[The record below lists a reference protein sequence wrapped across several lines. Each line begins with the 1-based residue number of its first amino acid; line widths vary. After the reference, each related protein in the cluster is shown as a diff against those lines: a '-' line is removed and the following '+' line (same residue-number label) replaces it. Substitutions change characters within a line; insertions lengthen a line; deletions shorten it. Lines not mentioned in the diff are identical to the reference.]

1 MGREVAE
8 NRSAPRAV
16 TRVLAPAA
24 QGLRAATRPNKRHRA
39 GTILALV
46 ALAAGNGTPAGGF
59 LGLGEHAGT
68 AGRTPTAGRARQ
80 AMQARDA
87 AGAPP
92 ACARRPRATC
102 ERRAGAASSP
112 RRSSWRLACTG
123 HTGTGARSRGGSC
136 EPGPAAGRP
145 GGKGTRR
152 RSARPTGCGPRLAP
166 CAPCPATASGPRFPP
181 CAGAF
186 GPCAGGPARGTCCP
200 WTAGPSRPACRGARE
215 ARGAPARALPK
226 LPARRGGHSQVHV
239 RGEASRAP
247 DAHPRRAREGGAARH
262 DHKEGEKERGQ
273 GPEGKHVAFA
283 TNMPSADPDAPCP
296 RRWGTGIGHRTPR
309 QTRMRT
315 SSRDE
320 SARTFCF
327 VVSPMA
333 RNARAMM
340 RPGRRA
346 GGDGRKIPMTP
357 PRIIIVLEACEGP
370 GIRPPRKPP
379 P

>member
-1 MGREVAE
+1 MPRQKAEPEGTQVGREMAE

-46 ALAAGNGTPAGGF
+46 ALAAGNGTSTGGF
-59 LGLGEHAGT
+59 LGLGEYAGT
-68 AGRTPTAGRARQ
+68 AGRMPTAEWARQ

-87 AGAPP
+87 AGALRHLRASAARHLRTLRRRGELP
-92 ACARRPRATC
+92 AEIVVALGMHGIHRYGRALPGWLVRARPGRGSTRRERHMTAQCAANRMWAAPGAVRAVPGDSIDTG
-102 ERRAGAASSP
+102 EQKSLGVYS
-112 RRSSWRLACTG
+112 LA
-123 HTGTGARSRGGSC
+123 H
-136 EPGPAAGRP
+136 GRP
-145 GGKGTRR
+145 LDHCLGRV
-152 RSARPTGCGPRLAP
+152 
-166 CAPCPATASGPRFPP
+166 
-181 CAGAF
+181 
-186 GPCAGGPARGTCCP
+186 
-200 WTAGPSRPACRGARE
+200 

-239 RGEASRAP
+239 RGEAGRAP

-283 TNMPSADPDAPCP
+283 TNMPSANPDAPCP

-309 QTRMRT
+309 QARMRT
-315 SSRDE
+315 SGRDE